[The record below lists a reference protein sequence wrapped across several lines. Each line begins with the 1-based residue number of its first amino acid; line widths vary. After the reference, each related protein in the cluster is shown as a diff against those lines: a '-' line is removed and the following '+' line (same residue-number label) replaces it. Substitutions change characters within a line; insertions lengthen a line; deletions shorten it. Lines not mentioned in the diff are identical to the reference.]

1 MRQISESLEIC
12 RQTLRKGEKSFM
24 TYEDALK
31 ASKNGLNVM
40 IWTGEEYL
48 RLEEAKEFLNCSSH
62 VIRSSEEYKGYKKF
76 CEAIQSDKWSTYT
89 EIDLRWELRNYRKRF
104 ERLSR
109 IQDDFLKEL
118 LGSNYTARYSSEQ
131 MIVADA
137 FNTLYSLKRNQ
148 KIFMLT
154 TIVFL
159 ATTIIALIV

>member
-1 MRQISESLEIC
+1 M
-12 RQTLRKGEKSFM
+12 K
-24 TYEDALK
+24 YEDALK
-31 ASKNGLNVM
+31 AAENGQNVM

-48 RLEEAKEFLNCSSH
+48 CPEYVKEFLNYSH
-62 VIRSSEEYKGYKKF
+62 AIHSSEQYEEYKKF

-148 KIFMLT
+148 KILMLT

-159 ATTIIALIV
+159 ATTILALIV

>member
-1 MRQISESLEIC
+1 
-12 RQTLRKGEKSFM
+12 M

-31 ASKNGLNVM
+31 ASENGQNVM

-118 LGSNYTARYSSEQ
+118 LGCDYYNDYANQYFSEG
-131 MIVADA
+131 MITADA

-148 KIFMLT
+148 KMLILT

>member
-1 MRQISESLEIC
+1 
-12 RQTLRKGEKSFM
+12 M

-31 ASKNGLNVM
+31 ASEKGLNVM

-48 RLEEAKEFLNCSSH
+48 RLEEAKEFLNYSH

-104 ERLSR
+104 EHLSR
-109 IQDDFLKEL
+109 IQDDFFKEL

-131 MIVADA
+131 MIVVDA

-148 KIFMLT
+148 KILLFT

>member
-1 MRQISESLEIC
+1 MNFAASNLGKLRNLSPNTQERRKNLYKIRRCLKSCRKWSKCNDMDRRGVSAPRRSKRISELFFSC
-12 RQTLRKGEKSFM
+12 
-24 TYEDALK
+24 
-31 ASKNGLNVM
+31 N
-40 IWTGEEYL
+40 
-48 RLEEAKEFLNCSSH
+48 
-62 VIRSSEEYKGYKKF
+62 
-76 CEAIQSDKWSTYT
+76 KWSTYT

-118 LGSNYTARYSSEQ
+118 LDSNYTARYSSEQ

-148 KIFMLT
+148 KILLFT

-159 ATTIIALIV
+159 ATTIIALMV

>member
-1 MRQISESLEIC
+1 M
-12 RQTLRKGEKSFM
+12 K
-24 TYEDALK
+24 YEDALK
-31 ASKNGLNVM
+31 AAENGQNVM

-48 RLEEAKEFLNCSSH
+48 RLEEAKEFLDCSSH

-118 LGSNYTARYSSEQ
+118 LGNNYTARYSSEQ

-159 ATTIIALIV
+159 VATIIALMI

>member
-1 MRQISESLEIC
+1 MR
-12 RQTLRKGEKSFM
+12 
-24 TYEDALK
+24 
-31 ASKNGLNVM
+31 
-40 IWTGEEYL
+40 
-48 RLEEAKEFLNCSSH
+48 
-62 VIRSSEEYKGYKKF
+62 
-76 CEAIQSDKWSTYT
+76 SDKWSTYT

-148 KIFMLT
+148 KIFMFT

>member
-1 MRQISESLEIC
+1 
-12 RQTLRKGEKSFM
+12 M

-31 ASKNGLNVM
+31 ASENGQNVRL
-40 IWTGEEYL
+40 WSGEEYL
-48 RLEEAKEFLNCSSH
+48 HPEYVKQTLDNLSTVQISHEHLRSLLKASVSDDWSIYTKESLEWET
-62 VIRSSEEYKGYKKF
+62 GY
-76 CEAIQSDKWSTYT
+76 
-89 EIDLRWELRNYRKRF
+89 YRKRF

-148 KIFMLT
+148 KILLFT

-159 ATTIIALIV
+159 ATTIIALMV